1 VGRIEVKVA
10 GSHLKPGL
18 ASIRIEVQ
26 CNERGGDFALILTG
40 KVGPPVHGAGEV
52 ILPRIENAQLL
63 LDR

>member
-1 VGRIEVKVA
+1 MGRIEVKVA

-26 CNERGGDFALILTG
+26 CDDQGGDFPLVLTG
-40 KVGPPVHGAGEV
+40 KVGLPVQGVGEV
-52 ILPRIENAQLL
+52 MLPRVENAQLL